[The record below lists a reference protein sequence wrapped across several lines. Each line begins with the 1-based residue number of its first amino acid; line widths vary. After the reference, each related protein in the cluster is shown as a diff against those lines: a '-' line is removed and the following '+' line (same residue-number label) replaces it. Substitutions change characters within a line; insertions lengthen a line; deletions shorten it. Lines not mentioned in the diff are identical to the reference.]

1 MIRIIKKIFMRLL
14 INIVNA
20 FNNTKCVSL
29 SNQKS
34 EIQPTFINLHP
45 NEYSQEFHSY
55 PFTVKIDKCD
65 ESCNTLND
73 LSNKVCVPNKAEDL
87 NLNMFNTITRINES
101 KTLAKHISYECKCK
115 FDGKSCNSDQWWNN
129 DKCRCECK
137 KRHVC
142 EKSYVWNPATS
153 NCENGKYLASIA
165 IDSAIMCD
173 KIIESYKEKT
183 NFNEKKEPVKRKISI
198 FYLHFY

>member
-20 FNNTKCVSL
+20 FNNTKCVLL

-65 ESCNTLND
+65 ESCNTLNE
-73 LSNKVCVPNKAEDL
+73 VCVPNKTEDL
-87 NLNMFNTITRINES
+87 NLNMVNTITRINE
-101 KTLAKHISYECKCK
+101 
-115 FDGKSCNSDQWWNN
+115 
-129 DKCRCECK
+129 
-137 KRHVC
+137 
-142 EKSYVWNPATS
+142 
-153 NCENGKYLASIA
+153 
-165 IDSAIMCD
+165 
-173 KIIESYKEKT
+173 
-183 NFNEKKEPVKRKISI
+183 
-198 FYLHFY
+198 